1 MSTLQKEECGSLSEL
16 KIGENTCRVEQK
28 GKEVEESGRVGD
40 IGDVS
45 AITDKGLP
53 TIWTP
58 LSRQWA
64 ILKEF

>member
-1 MSTLQKEECGSLSEL
+1 MSTLQKEERGSLNEL
-16 KIGENTCRVEQK
+16 KTGENTCRVERK
-28 GKEVEESGRVGD
+28 VKEVEASGRVED

-45 AITDKGLP
+45 AITDTGLP

-64 ILKEF
+64 IIKEF

>member
-28 GKEVEESGRVGD
+28 VKEVEESGRVGD

>member
-28 GKEVEESGRVGD
+28 VKEVEERGRGGD